1 MIKEIAD
8 ILELDVGAI
17 SPADDSNFSEDKGV
31 YYVKDEVKIDSDIFE
46 KFLKL
51 KELKSLC
58 FQKRVI
64 FENCVF
70 DKENLKKIQLKD
82 TPNPEFKNCVFKNV
96 DLNSVEFPNYG
107 KNRSFLNCEFENID
121 NFLNFINFRSDTFI
135 KCVYKSDFVHKGK
148 FLPKIE
154 IKNWTFK
161 GKVDFKNITCNEEIS
176 FENINFDGKIDFSKS
191 TFEKKVSFKNC
202 NFNKLSEDDFFDFSE
217 IDFKDNVYFDD
228 SDFNEFSA
236 FHLCVFEKTFSL
248 RSE

>member
-121 NFLNFINFRSDTFI
+121 NFLNFIN
-135 KCVYKSDFVHKGK
+135 
-148 FLPKIE
+148 
-154 IKNWTFK
+154 
-161 GKVDFKNITCNEEIS
+161 
-176 FENINFDGKIDFSKS
+176 
-191 TFEKKVSFKNC
+191 
-202 NFNKLSEDDFFDFSE
+202 
-217 IDFKDNVYFDD
+217 
-228 SDFNEFSA
+228 
-236 FHLCVFEKTFSL
+236 L
-248 RSE
+248 RT